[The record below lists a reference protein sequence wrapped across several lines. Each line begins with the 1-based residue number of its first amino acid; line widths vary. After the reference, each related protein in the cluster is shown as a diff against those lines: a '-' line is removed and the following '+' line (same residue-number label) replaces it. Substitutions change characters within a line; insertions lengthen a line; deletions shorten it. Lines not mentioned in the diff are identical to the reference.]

1 MKVSNFLKIFLI
13 TCLVSLFIFASDSGS
28 KAGKEEELAQIYSLF
43 QSGEGFFVDARGY
56 DAYKQLHVEGA
67 ISIPFH
73 SEDKLHIISK
83 MEDLLQSVPKIIV
96 YCDGSECN
104 LSKLLAQDLVE
115 FGINKEKIII
125 FKYGFEQWKKANYPV
140 SNDTSFQE
148 SLLN

>member
-1 MKVSNFLKIFLI
+1 MKISNFFKIFLT
-13 TCLVSLFIFASDSGS
+13 TCLVSLFIFASDIQ
-28 KAGKEEELAQIYSLF
+28 KENGETLQLSEVYQLF
-43 QSGEGFFVDARGY
+43 ESGEGFFVDARSY
-56 DAYKQLHVEGA
+56 DEYKKLHIEGA

-73 SEDKLHIISK
+73 SEEKLHIISK
-83 MEDLLQSVPKIIV
+83 MEDLLQSVPKIVV

-104 LSKLLAQDLVE
+104 LSKLLAEDLVE
-115 FGINKEKIII
+115 FGINREKIII